1 MPNSYDIYLGG
12 QRTANPDTRA
22 FPSAPYNPNSVF
34 KAAAHKTP
42 INYAIT
48 RVLNPA
54 PNSPIA
60 PNGSPGDPALREWID
75 FQSTSGVPIVAGDIL
90 RTVVLPNG
98 CLFQGFFWEVET
110 PLAGFTFSVA
120 FSRIGNA
127 AYVPPAP
134 VIPAGTIGT
143 VLLAHSERCFCCIWF
158 CGLRWCCVCS

>member
-75 FQSTSGVPIVAGDIL
+75 FQSISGVPIVAGDIL

-143 VLLAHSERCFCCIWF
+143 VLLPTQSGCFCCIWF
-158 CGLRWCCVCS
+158 CGL